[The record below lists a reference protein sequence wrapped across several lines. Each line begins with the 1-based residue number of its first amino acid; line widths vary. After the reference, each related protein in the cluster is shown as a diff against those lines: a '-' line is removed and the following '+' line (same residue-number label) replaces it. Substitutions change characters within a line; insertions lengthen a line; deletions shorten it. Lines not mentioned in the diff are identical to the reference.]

1 MNTAKEIMLRVYWDL
16 RGIDSLEFLK
26 RSVPL
31 NAHLYVGRWNVS
43 VNDWSKSALRSP
55 IGQWQGRTE

>member
-31 NAHLYVGRWNVS
+31 NAHLYVRQMECVRKRL
-43 VNDWSKSALRSP
+43 V
-55 IGQWQGRTE
+55 